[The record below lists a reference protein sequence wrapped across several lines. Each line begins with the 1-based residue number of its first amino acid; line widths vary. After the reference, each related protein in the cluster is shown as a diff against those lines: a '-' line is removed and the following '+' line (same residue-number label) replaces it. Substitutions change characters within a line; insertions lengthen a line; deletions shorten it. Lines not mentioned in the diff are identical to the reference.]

1 MPKAPRHTIAS
12 LGLLLSETREILPNP
27 AAGTSTPLPS
37 LLPEVL
43 AVADLPTNG
52 MTKASRDYIQR
63 ARAQVKKM
71 SKRIAAEKMAEKAQ
85 AAEEALVDTR
95 AALAKAQEAAAAAM
109 LISTSL
115 NEANEKS
122 KNVLCAQMEMWLT
135 GRTHPVTGEEISAGQ
150 AAAAAKACMSY
161 IAKVGGPVTEED
173 AGEAKSVI
181 FEEALQSIRGRLATR
196 LPGLL
201 PIPEGEA

>member
-1 MPKAPRHTIAS
+1 MGEIPRHTIAS
-12 LGLLLSETREILPNP
+12 LGLLLSETKEILPNP

-37 LLPEVL
+37 LLPEVS
-43 AVADLPTNG
+43 AVAAHPTLGTSQATRN
-52 MTKASRDYIQR
+52 YIVR

-71 SKRIAAEKMAEKAQ
+71 KKREAARMLAEKAQ

-95 AALAKAQEAAAAAM
+95 AALAKAQEAASAAM

-122 KNVLCAQMEMWLT
+122 KNVLCAQMELWLT
-135 GRTHPVTGEEISAGQ
+135 GKTHPVTGEAIDAAQ
-150 AAAAAKACMSY
+150 AASAAKALMGY
-161 IAKVGGPVTEED
+161 IVKVGGPITEED
-173 AGEAKSVI
+173 AGEAKSVV
-181 FEEALQSIRGRLATR
+181 FEEAVQSIRGRLATR

-201 PIPEGEA
+201 LVPEGEA